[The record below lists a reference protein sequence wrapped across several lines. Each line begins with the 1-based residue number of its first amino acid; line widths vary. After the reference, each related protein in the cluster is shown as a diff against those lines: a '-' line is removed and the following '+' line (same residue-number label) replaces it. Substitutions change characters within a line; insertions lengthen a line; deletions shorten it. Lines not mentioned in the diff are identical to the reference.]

1 MADIQPDTNLP
12 AYRWE
17 AILKRLQSISTEY
30 PVGPAMVEIRMMLLD
45 SHPVMWF
52 EPSVQRLEPKRS
64 GLQFL
69 GLLCDQIQDDP

>member
-1 MADIQPDTNLP
+1 MDNNRPDASLTT
-12 AYRWE
+12 YQWE